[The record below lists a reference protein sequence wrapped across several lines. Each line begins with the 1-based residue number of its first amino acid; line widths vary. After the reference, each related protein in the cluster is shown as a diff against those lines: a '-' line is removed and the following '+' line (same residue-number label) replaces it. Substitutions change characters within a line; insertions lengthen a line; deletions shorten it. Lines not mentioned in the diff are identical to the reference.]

1 MKCISVSYKI
11 LPYQISFG
19 GEIIAL
25 EHNGGTALCPG
36 ALYIALM
43 AHIYH
48 ILSMLFTIDVY
59 WLQVYILGIN
69 VHCTYYIET
78 IDGFQP
84 GKSLLQLQCSSH
96 IITALFWGFHQ

>member
-43 AHIYH
+43 AHYIIYCQCCLLLMF
-48 ILSMLFTIDVY
+48 IGY
-59 WLQVYILGIN
+59 RYISW
-69 VHCTYYIET
+69 E
-78 IDGFQP
+78 
-84 GKSLLQLQCSSH
+84 
-96 IITALFWGFHQ
+96 